1 MKHSDSVA
9 VYGRTNVGYRQP
21 LCHCGRGTWASEDF
35 TPALGV
41 GVEQGGS
48 AGINP
53 LQIPRD
59 DCIFTFK

>member
-1 MKHSDSVA
+1 M
-9 VYGRTNVGYRQP
+9 GYRQP
-21 LCHCGRGTWASEDF
+21 LYHCGRGTWASEDF